1 MFLKE
6 YNRLLLLL
14 KGVFSQHIMMESL
27 GVQEENIIKDIKNF
41 SRLKKLNY
49 TAIKDITNLFRL
61 EKETKAYLDILRI
74 F

>member
-41 SRLKKLNY
+41 
-49 TAIKDITNLFRL
+49 
-61 EKETKAYLDILRI
+61 
-74 F
+74 